1 MQITAWLFKHP
12 PPSPPSPDALQP
24 LKITGMKAYT
34 HEVDQREVVLD
45 LNIRFSDFS
54 DFSDFSLLSVAV
66 AAVCFV
72 SADL

>member
-1 MQITAWLFKHP
+1 MHVTASLFKH
-12 PPSPPSPDALQP
+12 PPSPDALQP
-24 LKITGMKAYT
+24 LRITGMRAYT

-54 DFSDFSLLSVAV
+54 DFLAAVCAV

-72 SADL
+72 PADL

>member
-1 MQITAWLFKHP
+1 MHITAWLFKHP

-54 DFSDFSLLSVAV
+54 DFSLLSVAV